1 MTNHVKPYR
10 PVHPGEVVKDEIDA
24 RFITQKDLARVLDVP
39 YTMLNEI
46 LNGKRN
52 VSVDMA
58 LLFES
63 ALGID
68 ADMLVAMQA
77 AYSLQ
82 VAREDKSFAQ
92 RMEAIKLAFATV

>member
-1 MTNHVKPYR
+1 MSNYSKPFT
-10 PVHPGEVVKDEIDA
+10 PIHPGEVVKDEIES
-24 RFITQKDLARVLDVP
+24 RFITQKELAQILEVP

-52 VSVDMA
+52 LSVDMA
-58 LLFES
+58 LLFEA

-68 ADMLVAMQA
+68 AEMLVTMQA

-82 VAREDKSFAQ
+82 VARKDKSFAK
-92 RMEAIKLAFATV
+92 RRDAIKLAFATA